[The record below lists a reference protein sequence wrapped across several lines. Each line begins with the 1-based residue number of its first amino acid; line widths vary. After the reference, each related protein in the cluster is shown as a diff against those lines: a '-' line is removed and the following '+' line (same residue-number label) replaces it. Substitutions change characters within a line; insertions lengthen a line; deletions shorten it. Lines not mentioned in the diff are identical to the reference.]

1 MMDDKDPS
9 TPISQKFSE
18 KKGQGKERL
27 VKVGFFTLLRSKFGR
42 SHYVGPLK
50 HFSSPTTNPA
60 NKDTMKR
67 KLDENNE
74 PAPKESKPAGTEN
87 GAKKPSFTDFGLD
100 PRLVQ
105 AIAQEQY
112 REPTLVQ
119 AKAIPLGLEGK
130 DVLAKAKT
138 GSGKT
143 AAYVLPVLQ
152 AILKRKQVR
161 TAMTCPTDLSQEF
174 DL

>member
-1 MMDDKDPS
+1 MQTQNYLSKRVIGQKEISDKSPS
-9 TPISQKFSE
+9 TAISQKFSR
-18 KKGQGKERL
+18 K
-27 VKVGFFTLLRSKFGR
+27 VKVE
-42 SHYVGPLK
+42 VD
-50 HFSSPTTNPA
+50 FSNACDFVLEQTAIDHRTTTDPPSPP
-60 NKDTMKR
+60 TMKR

-74 PAPKESKPAGTEN
+74 PAAKESQPTTKEN
-87 GAKKPSFTDFGLD
+87 AEKKASFSDFGLD

-119 AKAIPLGLEGK
+119 AKAIPLALEGK

-143 AAYVLPVLQ
+143 AAYLLPVLQ
-152 AILKRKQVR
+152 AVLKRKQVSR
-161 TAMTCPTDLSQEF
+161 SSFPAHK
-174 DL
+174 

>member
-1 MMDDKDPS
+1 
-9 TPISQKFSE
+9 
-18 KKGQGKERL
+18 
-27 VKVGFFTLLRSKFGR
+27 
-42 SHYVGPLK
+42 
-50 HFSSPTTNPA
+50 
-60 NKDTMKR
+60 MKR

-74 PAPKESKPAGTEN
+74 PAAKESQPATKEN
-87 GAKKPSFTDFGLD
+87 DDKKASFSDFGLD

-119 AKAIPLGLEGK
+119 AKAIPLALEGK

-143 AAYVLPVLQ
+143 AAYLLPVLQ
-152 AILKRKQVR
+152 AVLKRKQV
-161 TAMTCPTDLSQEF
+161 SQSSF
-174 DL
+174 PVHK